1 MPATL
6 TLQDKEYRY
15 RNMRDFMSRVGVSA
29 MICSGEGAC
38 KYIGGEFYNTRWVT
52 MVMFA
57 DSDPVAFVALPGREY
72 LLTVTKA
79 KEADYWVKD
88 TRISSPP
95 AIAALIHERVGA
107 TAKVGITLQSI
118 PAAYYFGLQVCMPDV
133 SFTDISD
140 GFKEIYR
147 VKTGNELT
155 LLRRSPESVD
165 LCCARTA
172 EVLRPGWTEN
182 QIWGEWEHI
191 MRGMGSPDTL
201 NQSHVHK
208 RDISAVLPNWCS
220 SQRPLEKGDLMVAE
234 ITSSAGGYWTQKIE
248 TISMGE
254 PAQVVK
260 DMNAAGAAAIAKAA
274 ALVRPGVNARDLLN
288 AMDDEIEA
296 AGFLSPRGF
305 LAGPQGHLSG
315 LECDEGTFYLDQD
328 FILKEGMLFVLHPS
342 VAVKGWQP
350 NDYAIFGPGTM
361 YLVTADGAE
370 CLNKYPNDI
379 IVIDC

>member
-1 MPATL
+1 MSATL
-6 TLQDKEYRY
+6 TLQDKQYRY
-15 RNMRDFMSRVGVSA
+15 DNMRAFMSRVGIDA
-29 MICSGEGAC
+29 MICSGEAAS

-57 DSDPVAFVALPGREY
+57 ASDPVAFVAVPGREY
-72 LLTVTKA
+72 MLTVTKA
-79 KEADYWVKD
+79 READYWVKD
-88 TRISSPP
+88 TRISSPD
-95 AIAALIHERVGA
+95 AIAALIRERLGEK
-107 TAKVGITLQSI
+107 AKLGVTLRSM
-118 PAAYYFGLQVCMPDV
+118 PAAFYFGLQAALPGAG
-133 SFTDISD
+133 FTDITD
-140 GFKEIYR
+140 GFQEIYR
-147 VKTGNELT
+147 CKTGNELT

-182 QIWGEWEHI
+182 RICGEWEQI

-201 NQSHVHK
+201 NQSNVHK
-208 RDISAVLPNWCS
+208 KDISAVLPNWCS

-248 TISMGE
+248 TISIGE

-260 DMNAAGAAAIAKAA
+260 EMNAAGAAAIEKAA
-274 ALVRPGVNARDLLN
+274 ALVRPGVNARELLRV
-288 AMDDEIEA
+288 MDDEIEA
-296 AGFLSPRGF
+296 AGFLSPRDF

-315 LECDEGTFYLDQD
+315 LETDEGTFYLDQD

-350 NDYAIFGPGTM
+350 GDYAIFGPGTM
-361 YLVTADGAE
+361 YLVTADGVE
-370 CLNKYPNDI
+370 GLNKYPNDI

>member
-15 RNMRDFMSRVGVSA
+15 NNMRAFMSRVGVDA
-29 MICSGEGAC
+29 MICSGEAAC
-38 KYIGGEFYNTRWVT
+38 KYIGGEFYNHRWVT
-52 MVMFA
+52 MVMFH
-57 DSDPVAFVALPGREY
+57 DSDPAAFIAIAGREY
-72 LLTVTKA
+72 LLNATKLR
-79 KEADYWVKD
+79 EADYWVKD
-88 TRISSPP
+88 TRISSPQ
-95 AIAALIHERVGA
+95 AIAALVHERVGA
-107 TAKVGITLQSI
+107 KAKVGVTMGTI
-118 PAAYYFGLQVCMPDV
+118 PAGFYFGLAACMPDNKLV
-133 SFTDISD
+133 DVTE

-147 VKTGNELT
+147 VKTGNELQ
-155 LLRRSPESVD
+155 LLRRSTESVD

-201 NQSHVHK
+201 NQSQVHK
-208 RDISAVLPNWCS
+208 KDISGVLPNWCS
-220 SQRPLEKGDLMVAE
+220 SQRPMEKGDLMVAE

-248 TISMGE
+248 TISLGK
-254 PAQVVK
+254 PAQVVQ
-260 DMNAAGAAAIAKAA
+260 DMNAAGAAAVEKAA
-274 ALVRPGVNARDLLN
+274 ALVKPGVNARHLLEV
-288 AMDDEIEA
+288 MDDEIEA

-328 FILKEGMLFVLHPS
+328 FILQEGMLFVLHPS

-350 NDYAIFGPGTM
+350 GDYAIFGPGTM

-370 CLNKYPNDI
+370 SLNKYPNGI
-379 IVIDC
+379 ITIDC

>member
-15 RNMRDFMSRVGVSA
+15 NNMRGFMSRVGIDA
-29 MICSGEGAC
+29 MICAGEAAS

-57 DSDPVAFVALPGREY
+57 DSDPVAFIAVPGREY
-72 LLTVTKA
+72 LLTITKA
-79 KEADYWVKD
+79 REDYYWVKD
-88 TRISSPP
+88 TRISSPS
-95 AIAALIHERVGA
+95 AIAALIRERLGDK
-107 TAKVGITLQSI
+107 AKLGITLFGI
-118 PAAYYFGLQVCMPDV
+118 PAAFYFGLKAELPAA
-133 SFTDISD
+133 SFTDISE

-147 VKTGNELT
+147 CKTGNELQ

-182 QIWGEWEHI
+182 RIWGEWEHI
-191 MRGMGSPDTL
+191 MRTMGSPDTL
-201 NQSHVHK
+201 NQSNVHK

-220 SQRPLEKGDLMVAE
+220 GQRPLEKGDLMVAE
-234 ITSSAGGYWTQKIE
+234 ITSSAGGYWTQKIA
-248 TISMGE
+248 TISIGQ
-254 PAQVVK
+254 PTQVVK
-260 DMNAAGAAAIAKAA
+260 EMNAVGDAAIRKAA
-274 ALVRPGVNARDLLN
+274 AMVRPGVNARDLLN
-288 AMDDEIEA
+288 VMDDEIEA
-296 AGFLSPRGF
+296 AGFLSPRSF

-328 FILKEGMLFVLHPS
+328 FILKKGMLFVLHPS

-350 NDYAIFGPGTM
+350 GDYAIFGPGTM
-361 YLVTADGAE
+361 YLVTADGVE
-370 CLNKYPNDI
+370 SLNKYPNDI